1 MGDKPLPLPYTS
13 AKSAQWQDKRT
24 LAQPA
29 PTGRGAPPMEIL
41 R

>member
-13 AKSAQWQDKRT
+13 AKSAQWQDNGT

-29 PTGRGAPPMEIL
+29 QGKGAPPMEIL

>member
-1 MGDKPLPLPYTS
+1 MGDKALPLPYRS

-29 PTGRGAPPMEIL
+29 PGAQPMEISP
-41 R
+41 